1 MATVGKQWVWLLG
14 GGSQQVPMLEEI
26 KRRGYKVLVT
36 DLSPNCA
43 CRYLA
48 DRFEPIDI
56 YNCQDNLTFAREII
70 KTKYQPVA
78 VLTVATDAGIEVSAV
93 AEYFG
98 LPAAPLQVAKQ
109 VRNKAMMRGLL
120 KDLSPE
126 FQAGV
131 TMAHFNDWDIWP
143 CVVKAADNSGSKG
156 FSVVR
161 SRGELQP
168 ALVKARNNNR
178 YGINTVLVE
187 EYIQK
192 KDFLPEFTDWDT
204 SEAAVEGFVVDG
216 EWIQVNGALR
226 LFHRGLDGIEAGHFN
241 PLCLDKETTDK
252 LNQAAQLLGV
262 TCGPLKFDLMYTE
275 SGWQILECATR
286 LSGGYDHAYTAVI
299 GPGKDITGAMLDFAL
314 TGRPDLLKVQPTQD
328 HHACCY
334 APILK
339 PGRLTSWVIPE
350 EARRIAVH
358 IFTNDKAGEIR
369 PLESNA
375 DRALFLICEGGS
387 RQEALEKCLQVA
399 ATVKPLY
406 EEK

>member
-1 MATVGKQWVWLLG
+1 MSNKQWCWILG
-14 GGSQQVPMLEEI
+14 GGKMQVPMVSEA
-26 KRRGYKVLVT
+26 KRRGYKILVT
-36 DLSPNCA
+36 DQSPNCA

-48 DRFEPIDI
+48 DRFESIDI
-56 YNCQDNLTFAREII
+56 YNVQDNLTFAREIV

-78 VLTVATDAGIEVSAV
+78 VLTVATDAGIEVSAI

-120 KDLSPE
+120 KDLSPK
-126 FQAGV
+126 FRAGV

-161 SRGELQP
+161 SREELQP

-187 EYIQK
+187 EYLEGVDVMPELT
-192 KDFLPEFTDWDT
+192 DFSTC
-204 SEAAVEGFVVDG
+204 EAAVEGFVDKDTG
-216 EWIQVNGALR
+216 LWFPVNGALR
-226 LFHRGLDGIEAGHFN
+226 IFYRGLDGIEAGHFN
-241 PLCLDKETTDK
+241 PFTIDAKMMAI
-252 LNQAAQLLGV
+252 LNDAAYELGV
-262 TCGPLKFDLMYTE
+262 KEGPLKFDLMHTKD
-275 SGWQILECATR
+275 GWQILEVATR
-286 LSGGYDHAYTAVI
+286 LSGGWDHAFTSPLAT
-299 GPGKDITGAMLDFAL
+299 GRDITGLMLDYAL
-314 TGRPDLLKVQPTQD
+314 GLPFDVTKATVKQD
-328 HHACCY
+328 RHACCY

-339 PGRLTSWVIPE
+339 PGKITGWIIPA
-350 EARRIAVH
+350 EAKQQAAH

-375 DRALFLICEGGS
+375 DRSLFIICDDLS
-387 RQEALEKCLQVA
+387 REEALEKCLRVA
-399 ATVKPLY
+399 EMVKPLY
-406 EEK
+406 VEE